1 MQESIS
7 EYSDKIECLLRNQEL
22 SGSSNVTKESI
33 SSISEQLE
41 RIQSDESKLTHM
53 IEISVGNGEQ
63 IRSLMV
69 H

>member
-33 SSISEQLE
+33 SSSEQLE